1 MYGITPSATMLNRS
15 SAPPEKVLKTSR
27 MPPLC
32 VW

>member
-1 MYGITPSATMLNRS
+1 MTPKATIEKRVER
-15 SAPPEKVLKTSR
+15 AAEKVLKTSR